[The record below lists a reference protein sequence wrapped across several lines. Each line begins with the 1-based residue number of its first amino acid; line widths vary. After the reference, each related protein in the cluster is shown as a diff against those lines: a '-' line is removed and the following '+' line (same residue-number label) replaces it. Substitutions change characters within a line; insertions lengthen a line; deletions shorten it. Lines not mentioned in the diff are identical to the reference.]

1 MEIEV
6 FQSDLDG
13 AGLRIGVVQARFN
26 QVICEALRDACLAEL
41 VELGVEAEDV
51 FVCTVPGSLE
61 IALAL
66 QQLAASG
73 EFDALIALGAVV
85 RGETYHF
92 EVVSNESA
100 AGIARVALDFNVP
113 VANAVLTTGTDE
125 QASARAAEKGAEA
138 ARVAVEM
145 ANLASSLSG
154 LAGDDDEYDD
164 EDEDDEDEDDE
175 DDEDDEEG
183 EEEDEE
189 EEGGGE
195 PAPER
200 RAPGRHRRRARH

>member
-1 MEIEV
+1 M
-6 FQSDLDG
+6 
-13 AGLRIGVVQARFN
+13 QARFN
-26 QVICEALRDACLAEL
+26 EVICEALRDACLAEL
-41 VELGVEAEDV
+41 VELGVDAEDV

-61 IALAL
+61 IPLVL

-113 VANAVLTTGTDE
+113 VANAVLTTETDE
-125 QASARAAEKGAEA
+125 QASARAADKGDEA

-145 ANLASSLSG
+145 ANLASSLSTLG
-154 LAGDDDEYDD
+154 GDDDEEDEEDVEGDD
-164 EDEDDEDEDDE
+164 DDEDDDDDDEDNEDEDDDA
-175 DDEDDEEG
+175 
-183 EEEDEE
+183 
-189 EEGGGE
+189 E
-195 PAPER
+195 PSTGRRGAKAP
-200 RAPGRHRRRARH
+200 H